1 MEQLLPLA
9 QAIGVALLHSSW
21 IALLGYALVR
31 TIAPLLPA
39 STAKYY
45 LAYGMLW
52 LITGAIIYAGYT
64 AYIPPVVR
72 IDGAELLGD
81 PTALNSLLAEL
92 LATTPTGA
100 ASWTEA
106 LMPYTPYLALLY
118 LTGLLPSCYLL
129 RRNHLQIKSL
139 QRTGLHSL
147 PGSWQPLIAEVRDQF
162 PAWKNVA
169 VYLSDRATEVMALGF
184 SAPIILFP
192 QVLASELTP
201 AMVRSL
207 LLHEIAHLRHYDHW
221 LNYPQQAIRA
231 LLFYH
236 PAVHALSRYV
246 DELREHRCDDF
257 VAQQTNDRPTY
268 ATALVAAAR
277 FQTLHQPNPLAMSA
291 NKTPF
296 TSRIHRLFG
305 PEKTPSQ
312 APYLLPAVLALVLG
326 VCQLSFTD
334 KVGGVPDKVRDQF
347 VAGAGAEQVVEEQS
361 VVEPAP
367 KPTTSPVAT
376 DLAVTEVA
384 PSPATR
390 EVPAVAPV
398 TEATAT
404 LSPTPAPAASPILID
419 TIDPAALPQPI
430 RDEDRQSLNV
440 PATGNMAELNFGSIG
455 VTSRERAAMQVN
467 GKLVD
472 IKEFDFKDGSNLSSV
487 NVIRDRA
494 SLDDLGL
501 QGYDLLL
508 DVMTNPTAEQSRS
521 QEIKNLYY
529 LNGRQITLQEW
540 RATGPLE
547 VTMRKI
553 EDPIE
558 IARHDIGKPSTIIQ
572 YFGTPKSAEPTIDA
586 NRMAF
591 FVDGVMNR
599 ELTIQAMTDG
609 IDPGNIESIEILKG
623 AALVEAG
630 LEEYEGAIFV
640 TTKNQRKARKARRP
654 QKQ

>member
-305 PEKTPSQ
+305 PEKTPT
-312 APYLLPAVLALVLG
+312 ATPYMLPAVLALVLG

-334 KVGGVPDKVRDQF
+334 KVGE
-347 VAGAGAEQVVEEQS
+347 VAGAEPVVEEQRT
-361 VVEPAP
+361 VEPAP
-367 KPTTSPVAT
+367 EPTIPPVAT
-376 DLAVTEVA
+376 DLAIAEVA
-384 PSPATR
+384 PSPAAG
-390 EVPAVAPV
+390 EVPTTAPATVAKVALPG
-398 TEATAT
+398 
-404 LSPTPAPAASPILID
+404 LRGSPSTHDAAPAASPIVTD

-430 RDEDRQSLNV
+430 TDENRQSLHV
-440 PATGNMAELNFGSIG
+440 PLTGGQVTVRYDKPVSSERSAMRLNG
-455 VTSRERAAMQVN
+455 E
-467 GKLVD
+467 LVD
-472 IKEFDFKDGSNLSSV
+472 ITKYDELVGDKLEFV

-494 SLDDLGL
+494 SLDGLGL
-501 QGYDLLL
+501 QEYDVLL
-508 DVMTNPTAEQSRS
+508 DVTVKPTAEQSRT
-521 QEIKNLYY
+521 QEIANLYY

-540 RATGPLE
+540 RTAGPLE

-558 IARHDIGKPSTIIQ
+558 ISRHEVGAPKMIIQ
-572 YFGTPKSAEPTIDA
+572 YFGTPQTDEPAAEQDKIA
-586 NRMAF
+586 IF
-591 FVDGVMNR
+591 IDGVLHDNFYKD
-599 ELTIQAMTDG
+599 EISKLV
-609 IDPGNIESIEILKG
+609 DPSDIESIDVVKG
-623 AALVEAG
+623 NALIQAG
-630 LEEYEGAIFV
+630 LQGYDGAIYI
-640 TTKNQRKARKARRP
+640 TTKNKRKARKARKANRQP
-654 QKQ
+654 EN